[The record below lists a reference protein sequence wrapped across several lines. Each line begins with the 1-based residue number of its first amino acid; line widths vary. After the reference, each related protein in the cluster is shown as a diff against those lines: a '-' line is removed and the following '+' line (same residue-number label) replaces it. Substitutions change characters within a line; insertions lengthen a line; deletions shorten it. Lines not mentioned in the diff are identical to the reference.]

1 MNQMAFLV
9 LILLNYELSCLGKG
23 DEVCSKRKKIL
34 DHPYGSFK
42 GLKDAGRDSDEKTRE
57 NSLKSSL
64 PRMLSSVSFND
75 KILNASNMGANSQ
88 RRPSAVFR
96 LSFKRRSSCDREE
109 TVEHC
114 KHSKIQHIKVIL
126 SIFANSYIT
135 KLKYHCHLSNAGQ
148 SKRFLFRPR
157 AGHIIPCCTG
167 DKTTTGCWSE
177 IPPSTFKLRGEN
189 YFK

>member
-1 MNQMAFLV
+1 MDNRCKYEEYQTYVKIDGGKFLDKFLV
-9 LILLNYELSCLGKG
+9 KVVYKKSNGFPRINILACELSCLGKN
-23 DEVCSKRKKIL
+23 DEVCSKRKKAL

-42 GLKDAGRDSDEKTRE
+42 GLKDARRDSDEKTRE

-88 RRPSAVFR
+88 RKPSAIFR

-114 KHSKIQHIKVIL
+114 KHSNNLFFFWCQE
-126 SIFANSYIT
+126 NST
-135 KLKYHCHLSNAGQ
+135 CK
-148 SKRFLFRPR
+148 
-157 AGHIIPCCTG
+157 GHAFHVCN
-167 DKTTTGCWSE
+167 
-177 IPPSTFKLRGEN
+177 F
-189 YFK
+189 